1 MNRCVRSFILFLLL
15 FSPFTYRG
23 LHAQSFNLDLNEILT
38 IGQEYSESSE
48 YLFGTIMHI
57 RKLVNGNILVTDRSD
72 NTLRIFDE
80 NGVFQFQMGG
90 RGRGPGEFHEITS
103 VEVTDDGEILVM
115 DRFQA
120 RVTVFSLAGELLTT
134 KMLGGENMAVTQ
146 FIYKKP
152 NTDQFYVGYKEFGAE
167 KDTGHFFHLF
177 DEKLQK
183 KQSQHL
189 SVFDYFFDSDDPFEF
204 AISRPPTYRSVRF
217 GESNIALSPTLYTGS
232 LAIFNTIT
240 LEERMFGTSIDDF
253 YQLYDW
259 ETRERHQ
266 QSDQV
271 GFASISLQGD
281 RFFYRRAGSTYSLLG
296 NRQMLLQFIGFFEE
310 DTIRPHLVIYSAQ
323 GEELASLTLAD
334 HDIPF
339 LRNNMLMTVIPAFL
353 DDDNRLY
360 LADMYFDESYP
371 VVRVFETNLGEL
383 LE

>member
-1 MNRCVRSFILFLLL
+1 MNRCVRIFILLFLL
-15 FSPFTYRG
+15 FTSFTYQRI
-23 LHAQSFNLDLNEILT
+23 HAQSFTLYLDEILT

-57 RKLVNGNILVTDRSD
+57 KKLENGNILVTDRSD
-72 NTLRIFDE
+72 NSLRIFDE

-177 DEKLQK
+177 DEQLQN

-189 SVFDYFFDSDDPFEF
+189 SVFDYFYDSEDPFEF
-204 AISRPPTYRSVRF
+204 AISGSPTYRSVRF

-240 LEERMFGTSIDDF
+240 LEENLFGDSIDDF